1 MNGTVGADLGK
12 LTCGNQRTGGVM
24 AETGRTEATGKVE
37 YRLDDLAHAAG
48 VTVRNVRAYAERG
61 LLPAPRR
68 VGRANVYDETHLARL
83 RLIGRLLE
91 RGYTVAHIADFI
103 AGWEGGHDLG
113 QTLGLEAALLAPS
126 SGELPEELGKAEL
139 EELFGAP
146 VEQADLDR
154 AVELGL
160 LSRVDDRYRVHRP
173 RLLRAGAELLGVG
186 MPLSAVLDLAGRMRD
201 QIAVVAETFVSTIA
215 NHILDQ
221 HEPGW
226 RPSDEEIPELVSLVE
241 RLRPLARVAV
251 DAELADLIEA
261 ELQNFVGE
269 WFSAFAARVASPPQA
284 G

>member
-1 MNGTVGADLGK
+1 MPQELPPS
-12 LTCGNQRTGGVM
+12 GGS
-24 AETGRTEATGKVE
+24 GE

-68 VGRANVYDETHLARL
+68 VGRVNLYDGTHLGRL
-83 RLIGRLLE
+83 RLINRLLE

-103 AGWEGGHDLG
+103 ATWEGGHDLG

-126 SGELPEELGKAEL
+126 SGELPEELGRVDL
-139 EELFGAP
+139 DELFGAP
-146 VEQADLDR
+146 VTQADLDR

-160 LSRVDDRYRVHRP
+160 LSPTEGERFRVHRP

-186 MPLSAVLDLAGRMRD
+186 MPLSAVLDLAGRMRE
-201 QIAVVAETFVSTIA
+201 QVAAVAQTFVSTVA
-215 NHILDQ
+215 NHVLDQ

-226 RPSDEEIPELVSLVE
+226 RPSDEEIPALVSLVE

-251 DAELADLIEA
+251 DAELTDGIDA
-261 ELQNFVGE
+261 EISDFVGE
-269 WFSAFAARVASPPQA
+269 WFSSFASRVRPQA

>member
-1 MNGTVGADLGK
+1 MAQELSDGSGAFGSGSD
-12 LTCGNQRTGGVM
+12 RAV
-24 AETGRTEATGKVE
+24 AE

-68 VGRANVYDETHLARL
+68 VGRVNLYDETHLGRL
-83 RLIGRLLE
+83 RLINRLLE

-103 AGWEGGHDLG
+103 ATWEGGHDLG

-126 SGELPEELGKAEL
+126 SGELPEELGRADL
-139 EELFGAP
+139 GELFGAP
-146 VEQADLDR
+146 VDQADLDR
-154 AVELGL
+154 AVALGL
-160 LSRVDDRYRVHRP
+160 LSPTDDGDRFRVHRP

-186 MPLSAVLDLAGRMRD
+186 MPLSAVLELAGRMRE
-201 QIAVVAETFVSTIA
+201 QINAVAQTFVSTVA
-215 NHILDQ
+215 NHVLAQ

-226 RPSDEEIPELVSLVE
+226 RPSDDEIPALVALVE

-251 DAELADLIEA
+251 DAELTDGIDA
-261 ELQNFVGE
+261 EISDFVGE
-269 WFSAFAARVASPPQA
+269 WFSSFASRVPAPPAA

>member
-1 MNGTVGADLGK
+1 VSQEPVPQDSSHAVAPTGNGSTA
-12 LTCGNQRTGGVM
+12 
-24 AETGRTEATGKVE
+24 ASGRSE

-68 VGRANVYDETHLARL
+68 VGRVNLYDETHLARL
-83 RLIGRLLE
+83 RLINRLLE

-103 AGWEGGHDLG
+103 ATWEGGHDLG

-126 SGELPEELGKAEL
+126 SGDLPEELGRADL
-139 EELFGAP
+139 EELFGSP
-146 VEQADLDR
+146 VHEQDLER

-160 LSRVDDRYRVHRP
+160 LSRAGNDRFRVHRP
-173 RLLRAGAELLGVG
+173 RLLRAGSELLGVG
-186 MPLSAVLDLAGRMRD
+186 IPLAAVLELAGRMRE
-201 QIAVVAETFVSTIA
+201 QINEVAKTFVSTVA
-215 NHILDQ
+215 NHVLAQ

-226 RPSDEEIPELVSLVE
+226 RPSDEEIPALVALVE

-251 DAELADLIEA
+251 DAELTDGIDSEISD
-261 ELQNFVGE
+261 FVGD
-269 WFSAFAARVASPPQA
+269 WFSSFADRVSAPPQA

>member
-1 MNGTVGADLGK
+1 VSQVPLDPGPEVPVHAAGDPSVGSSAD
-12 LTCGNQRTGGVM
+12 VV
-24 AETGRTEATGKVE
+24 AE

-68 VGRANVYDETHLARL
+68 VGRVNLYDETHLARL

-103 AGWEGGHDLG
+103 ASWEGGHDLG
-113 QTLGLEAALLAPS
+113 QTLGLEAALLAPA
-126 SGELPEELGKAEL
+126 SGELPEELGRPEL
-139 EELFGAP
+139 DELFGEP
-146 VEQADLDR
+146 VEQRDLDR

-160 LSRVDDRYRVHRP
+160 LSPVGDRYRVHRP

-186 MPLSAVLDLAGRMRD
+186 MPLSAVLDLAGQMRE
-201 QIAVVAETFVSTIA
+201 QIAAVAQTFVSTVA
-215 NHILDQ
+215 NHVIGQ
-221 HEPGW
+221 HPPGW
-226 RPSDEEIPELVSLVE
+226 RPSDDEIPALVSLVE

-251 DAELADLIEA
+251 DSELADGIEI
-261 ELQNFVGE
+261 EIQNFVGE
-269 WFSAFAARVASPPQA
+269 WFSSFAARVASPPQA

>member
-1 MNGTVGADLGK
+1 VTEGPSSAAD
-12 LTCGNQRTGGVM
+12 QP
-24 AETGRTEATGKVE
+24 VE
-37 YRLDDLAHAAG
+37 YRLDDLAQAAG

-68 VGRANVYDETHLARL
+68 VGRVNLYDETHLARL

-103 AGWEGGHDLG
+103 ASWEGGHDLG

-126 SGELPEELGKAEL
+126 SRELPEELGKDEL
-139 EELFGAP
+139 DALFGSALTP
-146 VEQADLDR
+146 ADLDR

-160 LSRVDDRYRVHRP
+160 LTPAGERYHVHRP
-173 RLLRAGAELLGVG
+173 RLLRAGAELLAIG
-186 MPLSAVLDLAGRMRD
+186 MPLSAVLDLAGRMRE
-201 QIAVVAETFVSTIA
+201 QIAAVAQTFVSTVA
-215 NHILDQ
+215 NHVLAQ

-226 RPSDEEIPELVSLVE
+226 RPSDDEIPALVGLVE

-251 DAELADLIEA
+251 DAELTDSIEA
-261 ELQNFVGE
+261 ELQAFVGE
-269 WFSAFAARVASPPQA
+269 WFSTFAENVRPQA

>member
-1 MNGTVGADLGK
+1 
-12 LTCGNQRTGGVM
+12 M
-24 AETGRTEATGKVE
+24 AETPSETTRGGKVE

-48 VTVRNVRAYAERG
+48 VTVRNLRAYAERG

-126 SGELPEELGKAEL
+126 SGELPEELGRSEL

-146 VEQADLDR
+146 VAQVDLDR

-160 LSRVDDRYRVHRP
+160 LSPAGDRYRVHRP
-173 RLLRAGAELLGVG
+173 RVLRAGAELLGVG

-201 QIAVVAETFVSTIA
+201 QIAAVAETFVSTVA
-215 NHILDQ
+215 NHVLAQ

-226 RPSDEEIPELVSLVE
+226 RPSDEEIPGLVSLVE

-251 DAELADLIEA
+251 DSELADEIERQ
-261 ELQNFVGE
+261 LQDFVGD
-269 WFSAFAARVASPPQA
+269 WFSAFAERVAAPPQA

>member
-1 MNGTVGADLGK
+1 
-12 LTCGNQRTGGVM
+12 M
-24 AETGRTEATGKVE
+24 AE
-37 YRLDDLAHAAG
+37 YRLDDLARAAG
-48 VTVRNVRAYAERG
+48 TTVRNVRAYAERG

-68 VGRANVYDETHLARL
+68 EGRVNVYDDTHLARL
-83 RLIGRLLE
+83 RLIARLLE
-91 RGYTVAHIADFI
+91 RGYAVAHIADFI
-103 AGWEGGHDLG
+103 DAWESGHDLG
-113 QTLGLEAALLAPS
+113 QTLGLEAALLAPT

-146 VEQADLDR
+146 VSQEDLDR

-160 LSRVDDRYRVHRP
+160 LSRVEERYRVHRP

-226 RPSDEEIPELVSLVE
+226 RPSDEEIPGLVSLVE

-251 DAELADLIEA
+251 DAELTDLIES

-269 WFSAFAARVASPPQA
+269 WFSAFAAL
-284 G
+284 

>member
-1 MNGTVGADLGK
+1 MGRVLDTLKVGGRANGGARMTETPSD
-12 LTCGNQRTGGVM
+12 TTGGRK
-24 AETGRTEATGKVE
+24 AE

-126 SGELPEELGKAEL
+126 SGELPEELGRDDL

-154 AVELGL
+154 AVEIGL
-160 LSRVDDRYRVHRP
+160 LTRVEGRYRVHRP
-173 RLLRAGAELLGVG
+173 RLLRAGAELLAVG
-186 MPLSAVLDLAGRMRD
+186 MPLSAVLELAGRMRD
-201 QIAVVAETFVSTIA
+201 QIAGVAETFVSTVA
-215 NHILDQ
+215 NHILAQ

-226 RPSDEEIPELVSLVE
+226 RPSDEEIPGLVSLVE

-251 DAELADLIEA
+251 DAELTDLIEN

-269 WFSAFAARVASPPQA
+269 WFSAFAARVAAQPQA

>member
-1 MNGTVGADLGK
+1 MPQDSSDAVAPTGSGA
-12 LTCGNQRTGGVM
+12 
-24 AETGRTEATGKVE
+24 AASGRAD

-48 VTVRNVRAYAERG
+48 VTVRNVRAQPDPA

-68 VGRANVYDETHLARL
+68 VGRVNLYDETHLARL
-83 RLIGRLLE
+83 RLINRLLE

-103 AGWEGGHDLG
+103 ATWEGGHDLG

-126 SGELPEELGKAEL
+126 SGELPEELGRDDL
-139 EELFGAP
+139 EELFGSP
-146 VEQADLDR
+146 VHEQDLER

-160 LSRVDDRYRVHRP
+160 LSPAGNGRFRVHRP

-186 MPLSAVLDLAGRMRD
+186 IPLAAVLELAGRMRE
-201 QIAVVAETFVSTIA
+201 QINEVARTFVSTVA
-215 NHILDQ
+215 NHVLAQ

-226 RPSDEEIPELVSLVE
+226 RPSDDEIPALVALVE

-251 DAELADLIEA
+251 DAELTDGIDS
-261 ELQNFVGE
+261 QISDFVGD
-269 WFSAFAARVASPPQA
+269 WFSSFADRVSAPPQA